1 MKKLY
6 TIICAS
12 ALTLLSVDANA
23 TTIVVGVGLNASGT
37 AANSFTPSTVSA
49 VVGDVIQFTWTYP
62 NPHNV
67 TSTSVPAG
75 AATFASGTLSTSGA
89 MFSYTITVAGT
100 YNYQCTLHS
109 GMTGTINVTGGSGA
123 GITDPTQS
131 LATTAYPTPFSSN
144 ITFQYNG
151 VDKIS
156 VFNVVGEQIKSVETG
171 GNFGT
176 IEMNFDEMAAGIY
189 FYRTYK
195 DGAIFET
202 RKIVKS
208 KK

>member
-12 ALTLLSVDANA
+12 ALTLLSINSNA
-23 TTIVVGVGLNASGT
+23 ATHVVGVGIDPGT
-37 AANSFTPSTVSA
+37 GQAANMFAPAATVA
-49 VVGDVIQFTWTYP
+49 NVGDVIQFTWIYA

-67 TSTSVPAG
+67 TFTSVPAG
-75 AATFASGTLSTSGA
+75 ASSVGSGTLSTAGA
-89 MFSYTITVAGT
+89 MFNYTVTVAGA
-100 YNYQCTLHS
+100 YAFQCSLHT
-109 GMTGTINVTGGSGA
+109 GMTGTITVATG
-123 GITDPTQS
+123 IVDPTQS
-131 LATTAYPTPFSSN
+131 LVTTAYPSPFTSN
-144 ITFQYNG
+144 LTFTYNG

-156 VFNVVGEQIKSVETG
+156 VFNVLGEQVKSIETG

-176 IEMNFDEMAAGIY
+176 IEMNFDEMSSGIY